1 MAIYGRTA
9 RRSERLSR
17 RAVIRG
23 AVTGGAGLSAAWLV
37 ACGGDDDSPAT
48 PGSGAQSL
56 ASQTP
61 GPGAAETPKPGGVY
75 LNIDNVAATHRS
87 PYHSGYE
94 ASQVRPMFQDYYDIL
109 WAKRLTGPDPLKL
122 ELAQSFEQ
130 VDPTHVVVKIKPGTR
145 FHNRAP
151 VSGREVTAEDIA
163 QDIEFVRDAATGKAN
178 YNTTF
183 IRGDLTGPP
192 QVLDPHTL
200 RFETKGPRAYFFDT
214 DQVAVSIVPKEML
227 NEQTLKESPQVGSG
241 PWEFKDERQ
250 GSSYDAVR
258 FAGYRV
264 SGQPYP
270 EGVRLTIVPD
280 NAAMEAA
287 FRTGQTH
294 RLRFNSTKDRDT
306 VVRDLGNKIYVQAEP
321 SYSVVGVVLNM
332 FRKEWQDA
340 RIREAIWKAI
350 DRQRLINVVQ
360 FGDGYLAGYIPSDLK
375 ELALPMSEV
384 EPSLKQDPAQARR
397 LLTEAGF
404 PLDKELTM
412 PLPVEAQFYVDSGR
426 LIAEDLAQVGIKT
439 KLEPI
444 PRTLFIQRVGMEP
457 GEFDISLWPFQG
469 SNVRQQMRLLHSKEG
484 AFQESFSLNDPEID
498 ALVERHEQTLDT
510 QEWYRIGQQIQRLQF
525 QRWANWIPTYSYNN
539 YTAYATAVKGIDFTP
554 GSRNYQLGRWIDR
567 P

>member
-1 MAIYGRTA
+1 MAISSHIASRGG
-9 RRSERLSR
+9 RLSR
-17 RAVIRG
+17 RLAIRNAAFG
-23 AVTGGAGLSAAWLV
+23 SAGLGAAFLV
-37 ACGGDDDSPAT
+37 ACGGDDST
-48 PGSGAQSL
+48 TTSGSEAQSL

-61 GPGAAETPKPGGVY
+61 APGAGGTPQPGGTY

-109 WAKRLTGPDPLKL
+109 WAKRLSGPDPLKL
-122 ELAQSFEQ
+122 ELAESYEQ
-130 VDPTHVVVKIKPGTR
+130 VDPTHVVVKIKQGTR

-151 VSGREVTAEDIA
+151 ANGREVTAEDIA
-163 QDIEFVRDAATGKAN
+163 QDIEFVRDVNVGKAN

-183 IRGDLTGPP
+183 IRGDLTGTP
-192 QVLDPHTL
+192 QVVDPYTL
-200 RFETKGPRAYFFDT
+200 RFETKGPRAYFFDS

-241 PWEFKDERQ
+241 PWEFRDERQ
-250 GSSYDAVR
+250 GSSYDAAR
-258 FAGYRV
+258 NPTYRV
-264 SGQPYP
+264 AGQPYP

-294 RLRFNSTKDRDT
+294 RLRFNSIRDRDL

-321 SYSVVGVVLNM
+321 SFSVVGVVLNM
-332 FRKEWQDA
+332 FRKEWQDV
-340 RIREAIWKAI
+340 RVREAVWKAI

-384 EPSLKQDPAQARR
+384 EPSMTLDRARAR
-397 LLTEAGF
+397 QLLNEAGF
-404 PLDKELTM
+404 PFDKEFVM

-426 LIAEDLAQVGIKT
+426 LISEDLAQVGIKT
-439 KLEPI
+439 KLEPT
-444 PRTLFIQRVGMEP
+444 PRTLYIQRVGMEP

-484 AFQESFSLNDPEID
+484 SFQENFSLNDLEID
-498 ALVERHEQTLDT
+498 ALVERHEQELNT
-510 QEWYRIGQQIQRLQF
+510 QEWLKLGQQIQRLQF

-539 YTAYATAVKGIDFTP
+539 YTAYASVVKGLDFTP
-554 GSRNYQLGRWIDR
+554 GARNYQLGRWIER
-567 P
+567 S